1 METFL
6 LLAVLLL
13 IVIFLI
19 VSGNFKKQISKLNET
34 INNLQFEKNNL
45 IEKNQELSRF
55 QTILDAEEAATEIK
69 KNAEVEAELLINE
82 AKAENLLAKKTAS
95 EIKDKAFKDAASIK
109 ENAEFALLN
118 ASQVAKSIVD
128 NANKKAVEIAGD
140 AFAAINNAKEYE
152 KTAKAMKNIIEG
164 YGDQY
169 IKPTYSLLDDLAE
182 EFGHTEAGEQL
193 KFARAKTNMMVKNYT
208 AATCEYV
215 EAYRRNTAI
224 TFVLDA
230 FNGKVDSILSKVKK
244 DNHGTLEQKI
254 LDSFQLV
261 NHNGS
266 AFRDAKITEAYLESR
281 LDELKWA
288 VIVQE
293 LKWQEQEEQRILKER
308 IRDEER
314 ARREFEKA
322 VKDAQK
328 EEELLKKLI
337 EKAQDQVSKA
347 SDEQRA
353 SFESKL
359 AELEIKLKAAEEKNQ
374 RALSMAQQTKS
385 GNVYIISNV
394 GSFGENVYK
403 IGMTRRLEP
412 LERIKELGDAS
423 VPFDFD
429 VHAMIYSENA
439 PKLETELHRKFLM
452 MQLNKVNPRKEFFRI
467 NVAEIKNEVERLGF
481 TVKWTMVAEASHYRE
496 SKAIEEA
503 ILKDQNV
510 KREWEK
516 FQLAY
521 EVEDIKELEDIQQ
534 N

>member
-6 LLAVLLL
+6 LIVVIALIITAVL
-13 IVIFLI
+13 I
-19 VSGNFKKQISKLNET
+19 SGNYKKQISTLNDVIRKLKSDNENLNEK
-34 INNLQFEKNNL
+34 NLQ
-45 IEKNQELSRF
+45 LSRF
-55 QTILDAEEAATEIK
+55 QTILDAEQAATEIK
-69 KNAEVEAELLINE
+69 ENAKVEAELLLNN
-82 AKAENLLAKKTAS
+82 AKAENSLAKKTAS
-95 EIKDKAFKDAASIK
+95 EIKDKAFKDAATIR
-109 ENAEFALLN
+109 ENAENLLFN
-118 ASQVAKSIVD
+118 ANQESKNIIDS
-128 NANKKAVEIAGD
+128 ANKKAVEIAGD
-140 AFAAINNAKEYE
+140 AFAAMNNAREFE
-152 KTAKAMKNIIEG
+152 KTVKAMKNIIEG

-182 EFGHTEAGEQL
+182 EFGHTEAGEKL
-193 KFARAKTNMMVKNYT
+193 KFAREKTNMMVKNST
-208 AATCEYV
+208 AATCDYV

-244 DNHGTLEQKI
+244 DNFGTLEQKI

-266 AFRDAKITEAYLESR
+266 AFRDAKITQAYLDAR

-293 LKWQEQEEQRILKER
+293 LKWQEQEEQRRIKER

-322 VKDAQK
+322 IRDAQK

-337 EKAQDQVSKA
+337 EKAQSQVADASEEQKA
-347 SDEQRA
+347 N
-353 SFESKL
+353 FEKKL
-359 AELEIKLKAAEEKNQ
+359 LELEEKLKLAEEKNK

-385 GNVYIISNV
+385 GNVYIISNI

-412 LERIKELGDAS
+412 IERIKELGDAS

-429 VHAMIYSENA
+429 IHAMIYSDNA
-439 PKLETELHRKFLM
+439 PKLETELHKKFLM
-452 MQLNKVNPRKEFFRI
+452 MQMNKVNPRKEFFKVNLVDIRNQVESLGI
-467 NVAEIKNEVERLGF
+467 NA
-481 TVKWTMVAEASHYRE
+481 KWTLTAEATQYRE

-503 ILKDQNV
+503 IKKDSN
-510 KREWEK
+510 KKLEWEK
-516 FQLAY
+516 FQLNY
-521 EVEDIKELEDIQQ
+521 EVEHVAELEDVEL